1 MGAIGAVQ
9 GSVSRVKSLRMSC
22 FTKRGDSVVDS
33 FFGRQYTR
41 RLKKP
46 TSVQE

>member
-9 GSVSRVKSLRMSC
+9 GRVSRVKSLRMSC
-22 FTKRGDSVVDS
+22 FAKRRGGSVVDS
-33 FFGRQYTR
+33 FGRQYTR